1 MAGFRRF
8 GGQPVTLYPASM
20 RRGLASFSE
29 EPSAAAAAPKPAEAS
44 ASEEKKAE
52 KKEPEEPAGPP
63 TAEEFAKTE
72 LRVGKIVEVWPH
84 PEADK
89 LWCEK
94 IDLGE
99 AEPRQILS
107 GLREFYTE
115 EEMLDRMVV
124 VVANL
129 KPSKLRGMASAGM
142 VLAASNEAHDKV
154 ELVAPPEGAEIG
166 ERVSLET
173 FDCKDTPPA
182 NAKKKGNSVW
192 RSVAPYMKTN
202 SDGVATFDGTPLM
215 TSAGPITAPSLKD
228 STVG

>member
-1 MAGFRRF
+1 MSSEAG
-8 GGQPVTLYPASM
+8 
-20 RRGLASFSE
+20 
-29 EPSAAAAAPKPAEAS
+29 AAPAAPGPA
-44 ASEEKKAE
+44 AE
-52 KKEPEEPAGPP
+52 KKEDEEPPAPP
-63 TAEEFAKTE
+63 TPEEFAKTE

-99 AEPRQILS
+99 EEPRQILS
-107 GLREFYTE
+107 GLREFYSE
-115 EEMLDRMVV
+115 EEMMDRMVV

-142 VLAASNEAHDKV
+142 VLAASNDAHDKV

-166 ERVSLET
+166 ERVSLEC

-192 RSVAPYMKTN
+192 RSVAPYMRT
-202 SDGVATFDGTPLM
+202 SGDGVAMYNGVPLI
-215 TSAGPITAPSLKD
+215 TSAGEITVPTLKD
-228 STVG
+228 CTVG